1 MLITQTGICF
11 VCKPTKCCIA
21 YHVEQYQIFSVLP
34 NTLKFFPLAKRNNK
48 KELHSALDIPKTRTD
63 TISVAGIRVLG
74 SVQFLVGSAI
84 FFMVWICW
92 NLQLLGLKPFDP
104 FPCPILELIVS
115 IFAITLSVSVLIN
128 QNRQG
133 RADKIRQQ
141 VDFEVNVRAEAEIT
155 KVLNMLHAIEQ
166 KLGIDT
172 RGDTQ
177 LEEMKE
183 TTNVKQIHKNI
194 DEEGI

>member
-1 MLITQTGICF
+1 M
-11 VCKPTKCCIA
+11 
-21 YHVEQYQIFSVLP
+21 
-34 NTLKFFPLAKRNNK
+34 AKRNNK
-48 KELHSALDIPKTRTD
+48 KELHSALDIPKTRID
-63 TISVAGIRVLG
+63 TISVAGIRLLG

-172 RGDTQ
+172 VGDTQ